1 LPLLQLQ
8 KYCFYPSGGGVNP
21 DILARNI
28 KEQVSCSAGHP
39 LRHKGH
45 WFPTSKWAH
54 RSLAILRHWMKILSV
69 SILAL
74 TVIGAATRVAQC
86 AERPPLTPF
95 VGETAAEFEARKNGK
110 ARPES
115 TAGSSSVMLVADP
128 SGHFFLTSTVDG
140 IGVRMV
146 VDTGASIVSL
156 SQEDANRAGINL
168 EPSKFTAKVSTANGV
183 ILAAPVMLK
192 EIAIGDISV
201 RNVAAVVMPKQAL
214 QVSLLGM
221 SFLSRLSGYEVTGS
235 KLTLRR

>member
-1 LPLLQLQ
+1 MG
-8 KYCFYPSGGGVNP
+8 S
-21 DILARNI
+21 
-28 KEQVSCSAGHP
+28 
-39 LRHKGH
+39 
-45 WFPTSKWAH
+45 
-54 RSLAILRHWMKILSV
+54 SLACDPEALMKILRV

-74 TVIGAATRVAQC
+74 TVIGAATKMAHC
-86 AERPPLTPF
+86 EERPPLTPF
-95 VGETAAEFEARKNGK
+95 VGETAAEFEARKNGR
-110 ARPES
+110 ARPEP

-128 SGHFFLTSTVDG
+128 SGHFFLTSIVEG
-140 IGVRMV
+140 VGVRMV

-156 SQEDANRAGINL
+156 SQEDASRAGINL

-221 SFLSRLSGYEVTGS
+221 SFLSRLSSYEVTGS
-235 KLTLRR
+235 RLTLRR